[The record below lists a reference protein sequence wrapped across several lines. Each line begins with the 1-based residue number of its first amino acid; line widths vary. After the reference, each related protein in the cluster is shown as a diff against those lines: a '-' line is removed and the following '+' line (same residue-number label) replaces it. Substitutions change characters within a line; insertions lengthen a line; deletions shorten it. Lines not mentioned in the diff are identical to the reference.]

1 MRNISVE
8 KRKIVNFFD
17 LLSMIGGL
25 ALFLYGM
32 HIMSEGLEKVSG
44 GKLERILENLTS
56 NRLKAVLLGLGVTA
70 VIQSSS
76 ATTVMVVGFVN
87 SGIMKLSQ
95 AVGVIMGANIG
106 TTVTSWLLSL
116 TSIEGDSFFIQLLK
130 PSSFS
135 PILAMIGIVMIL
147 FLKGGKKKDLGAIF
161 VGFAILMTGMET
173 MSAAVEP
180 LKDVPWFAQLFT
192 MFTNPVLGM
201 LVGTLLTAVI
211 QSSSASI
218 GILQALCDTGSV
230 SYAAAIPIIMGQNI
244 GTCITAIMSCV
255 GTSKNAKRAAVVHL
269 LFNVIG
275 TVVFMVV
282 FYSVNAI
289 VGFTFMDI
297 SANKA
302 GIAIIHTCFNVAS
315 TIILLPMA
323 NLLEKLARLIVKSDN
338 EEEQFMTEAERFV
351 RIDERFLATPTFA
364 LEQANSYVCEMAEIT
379 REALQESMGLLFDYS
394 KEIAK
399 DVENKEILVD
409 RYDDEIGSY
418 LVKLSSRNL
427 TEDDSKKLTMLMHS
441 IGDFERIS
449 DHAMNLVET
458 AKQMNKKEQKF
469 SNKAK
474 EELKIFTS
482 AVSDIVNMSV
492 EIFENQDA
500 IGAKQIE
507 PFEEAIDYIHKEMK
521 KRHTKRLRKG
531 KCSVEMGFVLA
542 DLTGNYERIADHCS
556 NIAISVMQLE
566 EDKTHAHEY
575 IDALQKEKG
584 SDFDIRYH
592 KYLEQYELP

>member
-218 GILQALCDTGSV
+218 GVLQALCDTGSV

-323 NLLEKLARLIVKSDN
+323 NLLEKLAILIVKGDN

-364 LEQANSYVCEMAEIT
+364 LEQANSYACEMAEIT

-575 IDALQKEKG
+575 IETLQKEKG